1 MTGRDNSGIDVPGER
16 SVRHSRRFSD
26 QLVEKTRKLFQERT
40 TRQLTNEDARQ
51 ILENL
56 TGFFRVLGEW
66 DRAQEKASAEEQLP
80 ENCRNVRIDE
90 E

>member
-1 MTGRDNSGIDVPGER
+1 MTGRENSGVDMPGEP

-80 ENCRNVRIDE
+80 ENSPYIPTNE